1 MGSHMWFLI
10 SKYAITALVIVV
22 VSEIAKR
29 SDRMGALVAS
39 LPMVTVMVMIWL
51 YVEKQPMEKT
61 ANHAYYTFWYV
72 LPTLPMFLLMPWLM
86 RKGVS
91 FWPSL
96 GAGCILTVLCFTVAA
111 LILKRFGISLM

>member
-1 MGSHMWFLI
+1 MWLII

-29 SDRMGALVAS
+29 SDRLGALVAS
-39 LPMVTVMVMIWL
+39 LPLVTVMVMIWL
-51 YVEKQPMEKT
+51 YMERQPIEKT

-72 LPTLPMFLLMPWLM
+72 LPTLPMFLLMPWM
-86 RKGVS
+86 MSKGIG

-96 GAGCILTVLCFTVAA
+96 AAGCLLTILCFIVAA
-111 LILKRFGISLM
+111 LVLKRFGISLM